1 MQNFNYH
8 SHTYRCMHADMDM
21 SDEEYIQEYIKMGFK
36 KIAFTDQCPEKN
48 VIDDRPK
55 IRMKYSQK
63 DEYIKSINILKDK
76 YRNKI
81 KIESGFEVE
90 FMPGDEKNILE
101 LKNDSD
107 KIIIGQHFIYDDNK
121 KLKIFSKAE
130 CTDEELYRYGEYI
143 KKSMELKI
151 ADIIAHPD
159 IFLYRR
165 PVFGEVEEAV
175 TRMICEAAEKYNV
188 PLEIN
193 LNYIFGKTY
202 FENKKYNN
210 DSFEEQVKKLGN
222 VVYPRK
228 EFWNIVSE
236 YDIKTIYG
244 LDTHRRGQIM
254 LFNELVDLANII
266 IGEETINKLNFVED
280 L

>member
-1 MQNFNYH
+1 MQKFNYH

-21 SDEEYIQEYIKMGFK
+21 SDEEYVQEYIKMGFK
-36 KIAFTDQCPEKN
+36 KIAFTDHCPEKT

-63 DEYIKSINILKDK
+63 DDYLNSINSLKEK
-76 YRNKI
+76 YKNVI
-81 KIESGFEVE
+81 KIESGFEIE
-90 FMPGDEKNILE
+90 YMPGDEKNILE
-101 LKNDSD
+101 LKHDSD
-107 KIIIGQHFIYDDNK
+107 KIIIGQHFIYDNDK
-121 KLKIFSKAE
+121 KLKIFSKSE

-143 KKSMELKI
+143 KSAIEMKI

-165 PVFGEVEEAV
+165 GTFGEVEEKV
-175 TRMICEAAEKYNV
+175 TRTICESAEKYDI

-202 FENKKYNN
+202 FENKKYN
-210 DSFEEQVKKLGN
+210 DDPFEKQVMKLPN
-222 VVYPRK
+222 VVYPRR

-236 YDIKTIYG
+236 YNIRTIYG
-244 LDTHRRGQIM
+244 LDTHRRGQVKY
-254 LFNELVDLANII
+254 FDKLVDLANII
-266 IGEETINKLNFVED
+266 IGEDVIEKLNIVGD